1 LLIDTHYW
9 TPVATLDQLRALDP
23 LLPGELVA
31 RVAEAVQER
40 LGGRDGVF
48 LCHNHCVWG
57 GQPLREGLAEVQ
69 SFLVENPDEVVT
81 LLVQDETASP
91 DNVAVF
97 AEAGLE
103 EYVYVHEGGPDGDWP
118 TLAEMIDSGDRL
130 VVLAEN
136 EGPPPAWYHSAFT
149 YVQDTPFGFATPEE
163 MSCDPNRGTSDAPLF
178 LLNHWVSL
186 IAPDR
191 RSATTVNAFDFVVDR
206 ASRCKAARGQL
217 PNFVAVDFYGIG
229 EVFAAVETLNDSDR

>member
-1 LLIDTHYW
+1 VSLTLSKNGS
-9 TPVATLDQLRALDP
+9 VAAMASSCATTTAS
-23 LLPGELVA
+23 GVA
-31 RVAEAVQER
+31 SRSGTASPTCAR
-40 LGGRDGVF
+40 F
-48 LCHNHCVWG
+48 W
-57 GQPLREGLAEVQ
+57 
-69 SFLVENPDEVVT
+69 STNPDEVVT
-81 LLVQDETASP
+81 LLVQDETASA

-149 YVQDTPFGFATPEE
+149 HVQDTPFGFATPEE

-178 LLNHWVSL
+178 LMNHWVSL

-206 ASRCKAARGQL
+206 ARRCKAARGQL
-217 PNFVAVDFYGIG
+217 ANFVAVDFYGIG
-229 EVFAAVETLNDSDR
+229 DVFGAVEALNDLDR